1 MIQEGKSILKN
12 WWYGAHILHK
22 DKILHISVDARQG
35 HSGMIIL
42 GEKVNSCLSVLQGF
56 LFLAMLR
63 IYQKTLPGMVQHWG
77 DHADY
82 ENGFDSALA
91 LAQLKCPGKKQKFRE
106 SMLSNNN
113 KKKIKIYLKI

>member
-1 MIQEGKSILKN
+1 MIPAVLYFKDAGFSEQLCDIFFYYLSSMIQEGKSILKN

-22 DKILHISVDARQG
+22 DKILHIFIDARQG

-63 IYQKTLPGMVQHWG
+63 IYQKTLPGMVQH
-77 DHADY
+77 
-82 ENGFDSALA
+82 
-91 LAQLKCPGKKQKFRE
+91 
-106 SMLSNNN
+106 
-113 KKKIKIYLKI
+113 